1 MSISGTDEV
10 VAQLGRWSPGDLAF
24 IEALSYRS
32 RPDDSATRRDEGATL
47 VIESLWQSREGVKTW
62 PSATR
67 PWHRVGVTFAG
78 VSQLR
83 VAASANPIQVM
94 GFDIHDLS
102 GRGLE
107 GIAFEIEDYEDGRI
121 SFYCASIRVMSVA
134 PVEPRW
140 GDVVKKLERTSSH

>member
-1 MSISGTDEV
+1 
-10 VAQLGRWSPGDLAF
+10 
-24 IEALSYRS
+24 
-32 RPDDSATRRDEGATL
+32 
-47 VIESLWQSREGVKTW
+47 
-62 PSATR
+62 
-67 PWHRVGVTFAG
+67 
-78 VSQLR
+78 
-83 VAASANPIQVM
+83 M